1 MPIKEKILFEYAK
14 EIRDRY
20 DLSLHEHEQL
30 GDIIDER
37 VEDHTDNDIYE
48 ALTKYGLDEAYAV
61 AYKTFRE
68 PRIRQVLYTL
78 YEYAWNTHQH
88 RFIDE

>member
-1 MPIKEKILFEYAK
+1 MKEAILLEYAK
-14 EIRDRY
+14 EIRNRY

-61 AYKTFRE
+61 AYKEVKE
-68 PRIRQVLYTL
+68 PRIRQVLYAL
-78 YEYAWNTHQH
+78 YNYAWDTLQH
-88 RFIDE
+88 RFIDD